1 MCRWSGAQAIFHLMQ
16 LVKQPYGGKDLAAP
30 TLAHH
35 CGPNISL
42 SQAERRRVRRPPDH
56 PGYALFRGL
65 IDGLQRQN
73 QLRKKST
80 QPGTRPQL
88 QSVMESLLDNPM
100 KAVLYL
106 KELTTI
112 VQNQQSLIQTQRQ
125 RIDEL
130 ERKVEDLIGENRQ
143 LRDPHHYVQQQPPQH
158 LHHHHH
164 HPTHRSASPQAPTH
178 LHQHPGSNKAAAHLG
193 QQAQQ
198 QHQQQPPPPQQQ
210 QHQHQHQQHQQQ
222 IPGLSA
228 QPQQHQTPP
237 VPSSHHPQQLQ
248 LVPTSPQSPKASQAG
263 PDSVEEGKRS
273 PCCKSLVPQTPTAL
287 CRSVGLARKAE

>member
-1 MCRWSGAQAIFHLMQ
+1 
-16 LVKQPYGGKDLAAP
+16 
-30 TLAHH
+30 
-35 CGPNISL
+35 
-42 SQAERRRVRRPPDH
+42 
-56 PGYALFRGL
+56 
-65 IDGLQRQN
+65 
-73 QLRKKST
+73 
-80 QPGTRPQL
+80 
-88 QSVMESLLDNPM
+88 MESLLDNPM

-125 RIDEL
+125 RIDDL

-143 LRDPHHYVQQQPPQH
+143 LRDPHHYVQLPAQ
-158 LHHHHH
+158 HHHHH
-164 HPTHRSASPQAPTH
+164 HPTHRSASPQAPAN

-198 QHQQQPPPPQQQ
+198 QQQQQQPPQQQ
-210 QHQHQHQQHQQQ
+210 QQQQQQ

-228 QPQQHQTPP
+228 QPQQHPTPP
-237 VPSSHHPQQLQ
+237 APSSHHPQQLQ
-248 LVPTSPQSPKASQAG
+248 LVPTSPQSPKASQAS
-263 PDSVEEGKRS
+263 PESAEEDKRS